1 METRPHRLMFVAGE
15 NSGDLHGS
23 RLIAELRTKQPEIEC
38 FGFGGDRMAAE
49 GMRLDENLAQKLPIM
64 GVTQVVRNYGQIR
77 NLLQRAF
84 AMLARERP
92 DAIVLIDYPGFN
104 LRVATEAKRLGI
116 PVIYFISP
124 QIWAWH
130 QSRIEIIRKTVSLM
144 LVILPF
150 EETLYRDAGVRSRY
164 VGHPLLDDAE
174 EVPSRLE
181 ARAALSIPAE
191 ARVIGLI
198 PGSREGE
205 IVRHLPLMLQTAT
218 LLLKHFPNAHF
229 LVPMASTISP
239 DLITKYV
246 GRYPGLPI
254 TISSQRPKTARAAMD
269 FAICKSGTST
279 LELALADVPM
289 VIIYHVSAVTYWIA
303 RAVVRIPWVGLVN
316 IVANDSVAPELL
328 QDAAQPEPLAKEVIR
343 IMESPALLEA
353 MHDGYARVRAKLGKS
368 GASRRAAEA
377 VLELLSAQ

>member
-1 METRPHRLMFVAGE
+1 MENRPHRLMFVAGE
-15 NSGDLHGS
+15 NSGDLHGA
-23 RLIAELRTKQPEIEC
+23 RLIAELRRRQPDLEC
-38 FGFGGDRMAAE
+38 FGFGGDRMAAA

-64 GVTQVVRNYGQIR
+64 GATQVLRNYGKIR
-77 NLLQRAF
+77 NLLQRAYT
-84 AMLARERP
+84 MLASERP
-92 DAIVLIDYPGFN
+92 DAIVVIDYPGFN

-130 QSRIEIIRKTVSLM
+130 QSRIETIRKTVSLM

-150 EETLYRDAGVRSRY
+150 EETLYRNAGVKALY

-174 EVPSRLE
+174 EVPTKPE
-181 ARAALSIPAE
+181 ARTALNLPAE
-191 ARVIGLI
+191 APVIGLI

-205 IVRHLPLMLQTAT
+205 IVRHLPLMLETAT
-218 LLLKHFPNAHF
+218 LLLRRFPDAHF

-239 DLITKYV
+239 DLIAKYV
-246 GRYPGLPI
+246 GRYPALPI
-254 TISSQRPKTARAAMD
+254 TITSERPKTARAAMD

-343 IMESPALLEA
+343 IMENPAALGA
-353 MHDGYARVRAKLGKS
+353 MHEGYARMRAKLGKP
-368 GASRRAAEA
+368 GASRRAADA

>member
-23 RLIAELRTKQPEIEC
+23 RLIAELRHREPEIEC
-38 FGFGGDRMAAE
+38 FGFGGDRMAAQ

-64 GVTQVVRNYGQIR
+64 GATQVIRNYGKIR
-77 NLLQRAF
+77 NLLQRAY
-84 AMLARERP
+84 AMLATERP
-92 DAIVLIDYPGFN
+92 DAVVLIDYPGFN

-130 QSRIEIIRKTVSLM
+130 HSRIEIIKKTVALM

-150 EETLYRDAGVRSRY
+150 EESLYRDAGVPSRY
-164 VGHPLLDDAE
+164 VGHPLLDDSE
-174 EVPSRLE
+174 EAPTKTE
-181 ARAALSIPAE
+181 ARVALGISQE

-205 IVRHLPLMLQTAT
+205 IIRHLPLMLQSAT
-218 LLLKHFPNAHF
+218 LLLKRFPDAHF
-229 LVPMASTISP
+229 LVPTASTISP
-239 DLITKYV
+239 ELINKYI

-254 TISSQRPKTARAAMD
+254 TITSERPKTARAAMD

-289 VIIYHVSAVTYWIA
+289 VIIYYVSSVTYWFA
-303 RAVVRIPWVGLVN
+303 RTVVRIPWVGLVN
-316 IVANDSVAPELL
+316 IIANDTVAPELL
-328 QDAAQPEPLAKEVIR
+328 QDAAQPEPLSKEVIR
-343 IMESPALLEA
+343 IMESPRRLEQ
-353 MHDGYARVRAKLGKS
+353 MHDGYAQIRAKLGKP

>member
-1 METRPHRLMFVAGE
+1 MVNRPHRLMFVAGE
-15 NSGDLHGS
+15 NSGDLHGA
-23 RLIAELRTKQPEIEC
+23 RLIAELRRKQPDIEC

-64 GVTQVVRNYGQIR
+64 GATQVLRNYGKIR
-77 NLLQRAF
+77 NLLQRAY
-84 AMLARERP
+84 AMLASERP
-92 DAIVLIDYPGFN
+92 NAIVLIDYPGFN

-130 QSRIEIIRKTVSLM
+130 HSRIEIIRKTVTLM

-150 EETLYRDAGVRSRY
+150 EETLYRDAGVPSRY

-174 EVPSRLE
+174 DVPTKTD
-181 ARAALSIPAE
+181 ARAALNIPAE

-205 IVRHLPLMLQTAT
+205 IVRHLPMMLQTAT
-218 LLLKHFPNAHF
+218 LLLKRFPDAHF
-229 LVPMASTISP
+229 LVPLASTISP
-239 DLITKYV
+239 DLINKYV

-254 TISSQRPKTARAAMD
+254 TITSTRPKTARAAKD

-289 VIIYHVSAVTYWIA
+289 VIIYHVSSVTYWIA

-343 IMESPALLEA
+343 IMESPARLEA
-353 MHDGYARVRAKLGKS
+353 MHEGYARVRAKLGKP
-368 GASRRAAEA
+368 GASRRAADA
-377 VLELLSAQ
+377 VLELLSAK